1 MNIGRQWE
9 DRLKIWAE
17 QFDKHTVHRV
27 QPLSLAYFET
37 TAHLSLFAAEQEA
50 FAPAPPGL
58 KWGAKWAY
66 GWFKTAFTVPEAL
79 AGERLVLHIGAG
91 EEMLVF
97 VNGEEAGAIDKKH
110 RYITLTRCAKAGERY
125 DILAECYA
133 GHGVRNEGA
142 GPVAPWE
149 VPVPEPPQ
157 KQQTVCESFVGV
169 WNESVFQAQMD
180 YLTLYSLVKKLP
192 EKSLRTMKI
201 VHALK
206 EFTRIADFELPRE
219 EMTAS
224 VEAARRALAPALAC
238 QNGSTAPEY
247 TIFGQSHLD
256 LAWLWPVEETT
267 RKCARTYANQLALM
281 EEYEDYRFLL
291 CEPPI
296 LETLKAHYPHVWARV
311 QERAAQGAFYPEG
324 ALFVESDTN
333 IPCGES
339 LIRQFVLG
347 RRWFKENLGVDSVL
361 AWMPDT
367 FGFCA
372 QLPQIM
378 RKCGVRY
385 FATQKLVRQDPEAD
399 PFPYNVFWWEGI
411 DGSRVLSHLFKK
423 NNANFDSGELITRW
437 EEDRIQQEGIDG
449 LLYPFGFG
457 DGGGGP
463 TRQMIEIARRC
474 ADLEGAPRCR
484 MENPVRYFERES
496 VQNTENI
503 YRGELYLAWHR
514 GTLTAQTKTKRGI
527 RRAENALRTLHHA
540 FSSRLLKGEALIES
554 WKEKAD
560 ALENTLLFNTFHD
573 IAPGTSIARVHERAE
588 EELGGVIAGCHAL
601 LEEMGR
607 SGLPAHAPVGAAFAR
622 ETEDGFVLENARL
635 TLRVNRRGEVV
646 SLRRAGETREYMAG
660 AGNRFVMLKDVN
672 TCYDAWEIGSMAES
686 MPVALD
692 DAFSVVVTQDP
703 RGAALRVT
711 GRLHDSQFVQTIL
724 LAHDA
729 QRVDFETEIDWQE
742 KHKLLKAAFPLA
754 VLADDAVFETQFG
767 YVKRPTHRSRQHD
780 KDQYE
785 VCNHRY
791 TALCDPAG
799 GAAVLND
806 GKYGVS
812 VRENEIRL
820 TLLRAPTMPD
830 MHADRGVQ
838 TMTYALYPFAGTLE
852 GSDILDEAAALN
864 GEADLSRTT
873 GGEAL
878 LLPEEKNIVVSAVRV
893 SETQKNALLVRAYE
907 AMGKPTDTA
916 VTLHEGIVAAHETD
930 MLEAQ
935 AKAIECPRRIH
946 FDPFEIKTFLL
957 TLREE

>member
-9 DRLKIWAE
+9 DRLRIWAE

-27 QPLSLAYFET
+27 CTLPLSFFET
-37 TAHLSLFAAEQEA
+37 MEHLPFGAAERGLYS
-50 FAPAPPGL
+50 PAPVGM

-66 GWFKTAFTVPEAL
+66 GWFRAEFTVPEAL
-79 AGERLVLHIGAG
+79 AGERLVVHIGAG

-97 VNGEEAGAIDKKH
+97 VNGAEAGAIDKKH
-110 RYITLTRCAKAGERY
+110 SHVTLTRCAKPGERY
-125 DILAECYA
+125 EIIAEVYA

-149 VPVPEPPQ
+149 IPVPEPPQ
-157 KQQTVCESFVGV
+157 KQQTVRESHVGV
-169 WNESVFQAQMD
+169 FNETVFQAQMD

-192 EKSLRTMKI
+192 EKSLRAMKI
-201 VHALK
+201 VSALK
-206 EFTRIADFELPRE
+206 EFTRIADFELPRG
-219 EMTAS
+219 EMAAS
-224 VEAARRALAPALAC
+224 LQAARAVLAPALAC
-238 QNGSTAPEY
+238 HNGSTAPEY

-281 EEYEDYRFLL
+281 EEYRDYRFLL

-296 LETLKAHYPHVWARV
+296 LETLRAHYPGVFSRV
-311 QERAAQGAFYPEG
+311 MEKAKEGAFYPEG
-324 ALFVESDTN
+324 ALWVESDTN

-339 LIRQFVLG
+339 LIRQLVRG
-347 RRWFKENLGVDSVL
+347 RRWFMEQLHCESVM

-378 RKCGVRY
+378 KKCGVAY
-385 FATQKLVRQDPEAD
+385 FATQKLTRQDPEAE

-423 NNANFDSGELITRW
+423 NNANFDSGDLITRW
-437 EEDRIQQEGIDG
+437 EEDRAQQEGIDAMM
-449 LLYPFGFG
+449 YPFGFG

-484 MENPVRYFERES
+484 MESPVRFFERES
-496 VQNTENI
+496 VQNTPNV

-514 GTLTAQTKTKRGI
+514 GTLTAQAKTKQGI
-527 RRAENALRTLHHA
+527 RRAENALRTLYY
-540 FSSRLLKGEALIES
+540 RLACRMLCGEAMPQG
-554 WKEKAD
+554 WREKTE
-560 ALENTLLFNTFHD
+560 ALEKTLLFNTFHD

-588 EELGGVIAGCHAL
+588 QELGGVVSGCEAMLAELGGAL
-601 LEEMGR
+601 MTA
-607 SGLPAHAPVGAAFAR
+607 SMQSGAAVCQTD
-622 ETEDGFVLENARL
+622 EGYELHNQWL
-635 TLRVNRRGEVV
+635 TVRVNRRGEVV
-646 SLRRAGETREYMAG
+646 SLRRAGDPREYMAG
-660 AGNRFVMLKDVN
+660 AGNRMMMLKDVN

-692 DAFSVVVTQDP
+692 EPVSMAIVNDP
-703 RGAALRVT
+703 RGAALRIE
-711 GRLHDSQFVQTIL
+711 RMLHDSRFVQTIL
-724 LAHDA
+724 LAHGA
-729 QRVDFETEIDWQE
+729 RRVDFETEIDWQE
-742 KHKLLKAAFPLA
+742 KHKLLKVSFPLA
-754 VLADDAVFETQFG
+754 VRADEAVFETQFG
-767 YVKRPTHRSRQHD
+767 FVKRPTHRSRRHD
-780 KDQYE
+780 RDQYE

-799 GAAVLND
+799 GAAILND

-812 VRENEIRL
+812 VLSNDIRL

-830 MHADRGVQ
+830 MHADRGRQ
-838 TMTYALYPFAGTLE
+838 TVTYALYPFAGA
-852 GSDILDEAAALN
+852 LDKSGVLLQAAALN
-864 GEADLSRTT
+864 READVTRTPQ
-873 GGEAL
+873 GSAFF
-878 LLPEEKNIVVSAVRV
+878 LPEDENIVVTAVRPA
-893 SETQKNALLVRAYE
+893 ETIKNALLVRAYE
-907 AMGKPTDTA
+907 AMGRPADTA
-916 VTLHEGIVAAHETD
+916 VSLHERIRAVAETD
-930 MLEAQ
+930 MLEGH
-935 AKAIECPRRIH
+935 AKVVKDPTRMH

-957 TLREE
+957 YLREA